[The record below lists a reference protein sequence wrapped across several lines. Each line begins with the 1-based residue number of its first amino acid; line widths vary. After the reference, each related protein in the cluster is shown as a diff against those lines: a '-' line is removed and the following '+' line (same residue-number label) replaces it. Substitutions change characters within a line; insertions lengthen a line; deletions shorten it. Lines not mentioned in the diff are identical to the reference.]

1 MVAVSFYGTKRCICS
16 VFFFFVSGETEQLKD
31 GKLFPVV
38 YFVCV
43 LITWWFRLE
52 IGDWR
57 LEIGDSST
65 NHLIAKNFLV
75 RDMTAKTNQTRLASG
90 DGDV

>member
-1 MVAVSFYGTKRCICS
+1 MVEMKGEGGRGGGLVLWDEEMYLFCL
-16 VFFFFVSGETEQLKD
+16 FFFFVSGETEQLKD

-57 LEIGDSST
+57 QQHKPFDRQEFSCS
-65 NHLIAKNFLV
+65 
-75 RDMTAKTNQTRLASG
+75 
-90 DGDV
+90 

>member
-57 LEIGDSST
+57 QQHKPFDRQEFSCS
-65 NHLIAKNFLV
+65 
-75 RDMTAKTNQTRLASG
+75 
-90 DGDV
+90 

>member
-57 LEIGDSST
+57 LE
-65 NHLIAKNFLV
+65 
-75 RDMTAKTNQTRLASG
+75 TAAQTI
-90 DGDV
+90 

>member
-43 LITWWFRLE
+43 LITWSFRLE

-57 LEIGDSST
+57 QQHKPFDRQEFSCS
-65 NHLIAKNFLV
+65 
-75 RDMTAKTNQTRLASG
+75 
-90 DGDV
+90 

>member
-1 MVAVSFYGTKRCICS
+1 VVAVSFYGTKRCICS

-43 LITWWFRLE
+43 LITWSFRLE

-57 LEIGDSST
+57 QQHKPFDRQEFSCS
-65 NHLIAKNFLV
+65 
-75 RDMTAKTNQTRLASG
+75 
-90 DGDV
+90 